1 MDGGNYPGD
10 GGEEF
15 EMDIEWADHSQY
27 YPTVL
32 GVEEAHA
39 TAAAAANAA
48 AAAATAVT
56 NAADEGSVASS
67 KVRDAMAATGAGQY
81 LVVQLPYKLSLG
93 QSGTPLD
100 GVDGGGGAGAVG
112 VGGAAGA
119 GAGRACL
126 FAPAP
131 RFVAVFSLMV
141 CFHRSPTSNKKT
153 RSHVLKLTRAISRAQ
168 AKIV

>member
-1 MDGGNYPGD
+1 MDGGNFPGD

-15 EMDIEWADHSQY
+15 EMDMEWTDHSQY

-39 TAAAAANAA
+39 VAAAAANAA
-48 AAAATAVT
+48 AAAAAA
-56 NAADEGSVASS
+56 NAAHAADEGSVASS

-100 GVDGGGGAGAVG
+100 GGGGGGGAGAEGVCG
-112 VGGAAGA
+112 VGGAGAGAGA
-119 GAGRACL
+119 GAGRAHSL
-126 FAPAP
+126 FTPHSKP
-131 RFVAVFSLMV
+131 PSLV
-141 CFHRSPTSNKKT
+141 CF
-153 RSHVLKLTRAISRAQ
+153 
-168 AKIV
+168 